1 MLEGLI
7 QAYIESFGRAWQ
19 PREERYA
26 PFRDSPSART
36 ALSSPQSNQGEKS
49 YVQKRDGRLRRGFRP
64 KRLREC

>member
-7 QAYIESFGRAWQ
+7 QTYVESFGRGWS
-19 PREERYA
+19 PRDERD
-26 PFRDSPSART
+26 PRFRDSPSLQS
-36 ALSSPQSNQGEKS
+36 ALSSLTSNQGEKS